1 MLQGGERM
9 GNFCDNLRIMR
20 LRRLMSQETL
30 AKRIGVSQNLISLYE
45 KGEASPKLAIAM
57 RLAKALGVT
66 IEQLVGEDPPNTN
79 A

>member
-1 MLQGGERM
+1 M
-9 GNFCDNLRIMR
+9 GNFCDNLRILR

-66 IEQLVGEDPPNTN
+66 IEQLVGEDPPNTS

>member
-1 MLQGGERM
+1 M
-9 GNFCDNLRIMR
+9 GKFSDNLRIRR
-20 LRRLMSQETL
+20 LQLLMSQEEL
-30 AKRIGVSQNLISLYE
+30 AKKAGVSQGVICQYENGVIS
-45 KGEASPKLAIAM
+45 APKLSIAL

>member
-1 MLQGGERM
+1 M